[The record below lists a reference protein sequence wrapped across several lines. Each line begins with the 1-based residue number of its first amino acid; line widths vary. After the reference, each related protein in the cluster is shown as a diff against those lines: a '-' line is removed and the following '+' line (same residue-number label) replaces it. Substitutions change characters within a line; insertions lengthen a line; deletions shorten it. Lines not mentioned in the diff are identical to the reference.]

1 MRKAS
6 LDMVH
11 ALARED
17 ERVLFIGSDL
27 GPDTLADMRAEMP
40 SRFYMEGVSEAHV
53 IGMAA
58 GLAMEGYVPYVNT
71 IATFITRRCF
81 EQVALD
87 LCLQNLP
94 VRLIGNGGG
103 VVYAPLG
110 PTHLAIEDIA
120 IMRALPN
127 MAVTAVADADEMRRM
142 MRASLD
148 WPGPLYIRLAKGG
161 DPIITAGI
169 DGFVI
174 GKAYEMRKAGR
185 IGLVATG
192 VMTSRALKV
201 ADILADAGIAA
212 GVLHVP
218 TVKPLDAD
226 ALHRFAGPAEVLVTL
241 EEHVRSGGLGTA
253 VLEAL
258 SDSGALKRLDL
269 VRLGIPDSFATQY
282 GSQESLLELYEL
294 QPPQIAARIRRD
306 YGKAAST

>member
-1 MRKAS
+1 MRKTS

-11 ALARED
+11 ALARAD
-17 ERVLFIGSDL
+17 ERVIFVGSDL
-27 GPDTLADMRAEMP
+27 GPDTLAGMRAEMP
-40 SRFYMEGVSEAHV
+40 SRFFMEGVSEAHV

-103 VVYAPLG
+103 LVYAPLG

-142 MRASLD
+142 MQASLN

-161 DPIITAGI
+161 DPVVTAGI
-169 DGFVI
+169 EGFVI
-174 GKAYEMRKAGR
+174 GKGYEMRKPGR

-192 VMTSRALKV
+192 VMTGRALKT
-201 ADILADAGIAA
+201 ADILAEAGIAA
-212 GVLHVP
+212 GVLHMP
-218 TVKPLDAD
+218 TVKPLDLE
-226 ALHRFAGPAEVLVTL
+226 ALHRFARSVEVLVTL
-241 EEHVRSGGLGTA
+241 EEHVRAGGLGTA

-258 SDSGALKRLDL
+258 SDSGALKGLDL
-269 VRLGIPDSFATQY
+269 LRLGIPDSFATQY
-282 GSQESLLELYEL
+282 GSQDSLLELYEL
-294 QPPQIAARIRRD
+294 QPPQIAARLARD
-306 YGKAAST
+306 YGKTATH

>member
-1 MRKAS
+1 MRKTS

-17 ERVLFIGSDL
+17 TRVVFIGSDL

-40 SRFYMEGVSEAHV
+40 DRFFMEGVSEAHV

-58 GLAMEGYVPYVNT
+58 GLAMEGYIPYVNT
-71 IATFITRRCF
+71 IATFITRRCY

-110 PTHLAIEDIA
+110 PTHLAIEDMA

-127 MAVTAVADADEMRRM
+127 MAVVAVADAAEMKRM

-161 DPIITAGI
+161 DPVVTSD
-169 DGFVI
+169 DGDFVI
-174 GKAYEMRKAGR
+174 GRAYELRKSGR
-185 IGLVATG
+185 VALLSTG
-192 VMTSRALKV
+192 IMTNRALAV
-201 ADILADAGIAA
+201 ADILAEQNIAA
-212 GVLHVP
+212 GVLHLP

-226 ALHRFAGPAEVLVTL
+226 AIFRFCRSSDMVVTL
-241 EEHVRSGGLGTA
+241 EEHVRAGGLGTA
-253 VLEAL
+253 ILEAAN
-258 SDSGALKRLDL
+258 DSGEFRGLEIKRF
-269 VRLGIPDSFATQY
+269 GIPDSFATQY
-282 GSQESLLELYEL
+282 GNQDSLLEYYSMD
-294 QPPQIAARIRRD
+294 PQSITKNIL
-306 YGKAAST
+306 KSME

>member
-1 MRKAS
+1 MRKTS

-17 ERVLFIGSDL
+17 ERVIFIGSDL
-27 GPDTLADMRAEMP
+27 GPDTLAGMRAEMP

-58 GLAMEGYVPYVNT
+58 GLAMEGYIPYVNT

-127 MAVTAVADADEMRRM
+127 MAVTAVADADEMKRM
-142 MRASLD
+142 MRASLN

-161 DPIITAGI
+161 DPVITAGT

-174 GKAYEMRKAGR
+174 GKAYEMRKPGR

-226 ALHRFAGPAEVLVTL
+226 KLHRFAGPAEVLVTL

-306 YGKAAST
+306 YGKADSR

>member
-161 DPIITAGI
+161 DPVITAGI

-174 GKAYEMRKAGR
+174 GKAYEMRKPGR

-192 VMTSRALKV
+192 VMTGRALKA

-294 QPPQIAARIRRD
+294 QPPQIAARVRRD
-306 YGKAAST
+306 HGKAASA